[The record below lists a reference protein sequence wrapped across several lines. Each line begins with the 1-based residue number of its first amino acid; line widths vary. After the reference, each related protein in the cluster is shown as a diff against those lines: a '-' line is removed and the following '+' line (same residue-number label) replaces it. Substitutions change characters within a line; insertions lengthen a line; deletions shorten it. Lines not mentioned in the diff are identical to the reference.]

1 MQELEIKKEA
11 EESNEE
17 LKQLKQ
23 DLRDSYGYFLNCS
36 NKLLEAE
43 KEIDQLKQ
51 REKDIKELAKNKN
64 ELNTETWRDVS
75 RKLYSCVLHL
85 NSISNFSNIAILGPG
100 LRSEVAESL
109 SKYEKLIELE
119 TAQ

>member
-1 MQELEIKKEA
+1 MQELGTKKEDK
-11 EESNEE
+11 EFKQLNQE
-17 LKQLKQ
+17 LK
-23 DLRDSYGYFLNCS
+23 DSYGYFLNCS

-51 REKDIKELAKNKN
+51 REKDPKELFKSK
-64 ELNTETWRDVS
+64 LDTEAWRNVS
-75 RKLYSCVLHL
+75 KRLYSCVLHL

-109 SKYEKLIELE
+109 SEYEKLIKIEV
-119 TAQ
+119 TQ